1 MNPINVLLF
10 GTAVLSAVFIIVS
23 LVEAAR
29 RRQRVEERDGL
40 LALLIVLLPV
50 VALLLPEP
58 ADAEFSAAS
67 AIRWLGIAL
76 IAASVLVVVFELRR
90 PGRPRWSRGVLGA
103 GVGLLLIFVS
113 FSVPFLAAWVSL
125 STAATPPPEATAAPL
140 AGPEETL
147 EVEGVVSV
155 ERLQVELLF
164 NAIRLVLAEEIN
176 ASEVEVF
183 TGLDS
188 GVSLAA
194 LVEQYGGNLDRVRVR
209 LSQLLREAVRGSAER
224 GEISA
229 LQGAL
234 LVSQMDL
241 FVRFAIHNDLNG
253 FRGFGG
259 PTPTGT
265 QPSLLTLLTSVPAVQ
280 PSDLTATAAPVPEA
294 ATLPAPR

>member
-1 MNPINVLLF
+1 MF
-10 GTAVLSAVFIIVS
+10 SIVG
-23 LVEAAR
+23 AAR
-29 RRQRVEERDGL
+29 GGRRVEERDGL
-40 LALLIVLLPV
+40 LALLIVLLPA

-58 ADAEFSAAS
+58 ADSEVSAAS
-67 AIRWLGIAL
+67 AIRWIGMAL
-76 IAASVLVVVFELRR
+76 IAASALVVVFELRH
-90 PGRPRWSRGVLGA
+90 PGRPRRSRGVLGVGA
-103 GVGLLLIFVS
+103 GLLLIVIS
-113 FSVPFLAAWVSL
+113 FGVPFLAAWFSL
-125 STAATPPPEATAAPL
+125 SAEAAPPPAATIVPL

-176 ASEVEVF
+176 ASEVDVF
-183 TGLDS
+183 TDLDS
-188 GVSLAA
+188 GISLAA
-194 LVEQYGGNLDRVRVR
+194 IVEQNGGNLDRVRVR
-209 LSQLLREAVRGSAER
+209 LSQLLREAVHGSAER

-241 FVRFAIHNDLNG
+241 FVRFAIHTDLNG

-265 QPSLLTLLTSVPAVQ
+265 QPSLLTLLTSVPA
-280 PSDLTATAAPVPEA
+280 PTTTATAAPVPEA
-294 ATLPAPR
+294 STPPAPR